1 MIEQSLAGTWEVV
14 LPDASVHTMQIPG
27 TLDENQI
34 GYPDSAKSQLYA
46 EANRP
51 FTDGP
56 IATRF
61 TRRYTFE
68 GEAKLSKTVTLAPL
82 SGKRRFLEVERAR
95 CLRLLADDVEIPPF
109 EEPTLSS
116 PHCFEI
122 TSLTPGEHTITF
134 LSDNSY
140 PGLPHDDIV
149 YSSAATDE
157 TQTNWNG
164 LLGYVRITT
173 EEAVFLNRVSVYPH
187 GDTVTIK
194 AEVDAAIPYEGTLT
208 FTSDVLTEV
217 VHLPLSMNAG
227 RQEFSV
233 ENLPIKPGAAR
244 WDEEEGNL
252 YTLTASLQGA
262 GKKTVTF
269 GIRTFADNGSG
280 RFALNG
286 RTLFLRGESNCAA
299 FPETGYCPMSE
310 EEWTHIL
317 TLYRSYGVNCVRF
330 HSHCPPEA
338 AFAAADRLGMLM
350 QPELSQWNPYT
361 AFLSEESFSYYQT
374 ELRRIL
380 QTLANHPSFVMLTLG
395 NELHTSEEGHRR
407 MDELLDM
414 ARAIDP
420 TRRYARGSNEHYGVI
435 GCGEN
440 TDFYTAMRYF
450 SEDLRGTFNGAEDV
464 PGGIQGYINRQYP
477 NAKTDYRAAMQTLRE
492 RYQKPVYSFEVGQ
505 FEVLPDFD
513 ELEKFHGISDPQNY
527 RLIRDKV
534 KARGLLPVWKRMVE
548 ATGELSRIGYREEV
562 EAAMRTEELSGIF
575 LLGLQDFPGQ
585 GTALVGML
593 DSHLEPKPFPF
604 AKPEAFSAFF
614 RSVLPLVLLEKYTYT
629 AKETLC
635 APVKLANYGKQ
646 PLAGALHYTLFD
658 GKTSVSGTL
667 KEVCCP
673 AGTTTDAGTIT
684 LPLTGYDRP
693 TALTLT
699 VELDGAKNSYP
710 IWVYPDVSPVCPA
723 SVWECRRLD
732 DKALSVLEQGGTVYL
747 APDST
752 KEQLP
757 HSIQAQFTTDF
768 WSVGT
773 FKGQE
778 GGMGQLID
786 SAHPLFEH
794 FPTEFYTNWQ
804 WWPMATQ
811 RAVILPRE
819 CDCIVTELDSYA
831 FLRPMAQLLEC
842 RCGNGKLLLST
853 FGLHDLLQYPEARA
867 LQHAIYTYL
876 DSDRFAPAQELTVE
890 ELQYMV
896 R

>member
-46 EANRP
+46 EADRP
-51 FTDGP
+51 FPDGP

-68 GEAKLSKTVTLAPL
+68 GEAKLSKTITLAPL

-95 CLRLLADDVEIPPF
+95 CLRLLADGVEIPPF
-109 EEPTLSS
+109 EEPTLST

-122 TSLTPGEHTITF
+122 TALTPGDHTITF

-233 ENLPIKPGAAR
+233 ENLPVKPGVAR

-299 FPETGYCPMSE
+299 FPETGYCPMTE
-310 EEWTHIL
+310 EEWTRIL

-338 AFAAADRLGMLM
+338 AFAAADQLGMLM
-350 QPELSQWNPYT
+350 QPELSQWNPFT
-361 AFLSEESFSYYQT
+361 AFLSEESFSYYRT

-440 TDFYTAMRYF
+440 TDFYTATRYF

-464 PGGIQGYINRQYP
+464 PGGIQGYINR
-477 NAKTDYRAAMQTLRE
+477 
-492 RYQKPVYSFEVGQ
+492 
-505 FEVLPDFD
+505 
-513 ELEKFHGISDPQNY
+513 
-527 RLIRDKV
+527 
-534 KARGLLPVWKRMVE
+534 
-548 ATGELSRIGYREEV
+548 
-562 EAAMRTEELSGIF
+562 
-575 LLGLQDFPGQ
+575 
-585 GTALVGML
+585 
-593 DSHLEPKPFPF
+593 
-604 AKPEAFSAFF
+604 
-614 RSVLPLVLLEKYTYT
+614 
-629 AKETLC
+629 
-635 APVKLANYGKQ
+635 
-646 PLAGALHYTLFD
+646 
-658 GKTSVSGTL
+658 
-667 KEVCCP
+667 
-673 AGTTTDAGTIT
+673 
-684 LPLTGYDRP
+684 
-693 TALTLT
+693 
-699 VELDGAKNSYP
+699 
-710 IWVYPDVSPVCPA
+710 
-723 SVWECRRLD
+723 
-732 DKALSVLEQGGTVYL
+732 
-747 APDST
+747 
-752 KEQLP
+752 
-757 HSIQAQFTTDF
+757 
-768 WSVGT
+768 
-773 FKGQE
+773 
-778 GGMGQLID
+778 
-786 SAHPLFEH
+786 
-794 FPTEFYTNWQ
+794 
-804 WWPMATQ
+804 
-811 RAVILPRE
+811 
-819 CDCIVTELDSYA
+819 
-831 FLRPMAQLLEC
+831 
-842 RCGNGKLLLST
+842 
-853 FGLHDLLQYPEARA
+853 QYPEARA